1 MNGIYKKSKTML
13 TELNQIPEGFLDCA
27 PENLHNILSGPTL
40 IHLDGKRK
48 EPLFV
53 SVLLHGNE
61 PTGLSAIQLF
71 LKKMRSKTLPRSL
84 SIFIGNVAAAQQG
97 ARHLDK
103 QPDYNRVWP
112 CGSLCQQDDLKDKND
127 TPEHAMMKYI
137 IDVMRKKNVF
147 ASIDVHNNTGLNP
160 HYGCIN
166 KLESHFFHLATLF
179 SRTVVY
185 FIRPTG
191 VQSMAF
197 ADICP
202 SVTVE
207 CGKPDQPNGAT
218 HAAEF
223 INACLHLSDL
233 PSHPVAAHDMDLFHT
248 VATVTVPEHISFSF
262 NEETFKNENLN
273 KKESGKTISADIC
286 FPASL
291 DHLNFT
297 ELSTGTTLGNLNT
310 DITEIPL
317 RVTDEHGNDATARYL
332 TLKDGEL
339 RTTREF
345 MPSMFTLDE
354 EVIRQ
359 DCLGYLMERMDW

>member
-1 MNGIYKKSKTML
+1 MNGIYKKLKMML
-13 TELNQIPEGFLDCA
+13 TEINHVPEGFEDCSA
-27 PENLHNILSGPTL
+27 ENLHTVLSGPTL
-40 IHLDGKRK
+40 IHLGGKRK

-61 PTGLSAIQLF
+61 PTGLLAIQLF
-71 LKKMRSKTLPRSL
+71 LKKMGGKTLPRSL

-103 QPDYNRVWP
+103 QPDYNRIWP
-112 CGSLCQQDDLKDKND
+112 CGSLCQQDDLKNKHD
-127 TPEHAMMKYI
+127 TPEHAMMKTI

-166 KLESHFFHLATLF
+166 KLEPRFFHLATLF
-179 SRTVVY
+179 SRTVVF

-202 SVTVE
+202 AVTVE
-207 CGKPDQPNGAT
+207 CGKPDQANGTT
-218 HAAEF
+218 HAVEF

-233 PSHPVAAHDMDLFHT
+233 PSHPVAVHDMDLFHT
-248 VATVTVPEHISFSF
+248 VATVTVPEHINFSF

-273 KKESGKTISADIC
+273 EKNSLEAITADIY
-286 FPASL
+286 FPDTL

-297 ELSTGTTLGNLNT
+297 ELPGGTSLGNLNT
-310 DITEIPL
+310 EQTEIPL
-317 RVTDEHGNDATARYL
+317 RVTDELGNDATSRYL
-332 TLKDGEL
+332 TVEAGQL